1 MGSTRCRSEVKKGEI
16 FGILQESESELT
28 IKECGHEDTSYI
40 KKKSFILFTSTE
52 NEHYEQILK
61 MTMCNS
67 RLIKEQFSIHLQLMF
82 PAMFDIKYIFFQ
94 KVTVTEILKNKSK
107 YFDSEVLIISKCFI
121 KLKLMFIRFCTM

>member
-1 MGSTRCRSEVKKGEI
+1 MKTHRTLKK
-16 FGILQESESELT
+16 ILYFVHVHQ
-28 IKECGHEDTSYI
+28 
-40 KKKSFILFTSTE
+40 

-67 RLIKEQFSIHLQLMF
+67 RLIKEQFSIHLQLIF
-82 PAMFDIKYIFFQ
+82 PAMFDIKNIFFQ

-121 KLKLMFIRFCTM
+121 KLKLMFIRFCSM

>member
-82 PAMFDIKYIFFQ
+82 PAMFDIKNIFFQ
-94 KVTVTEILKNKSK
+94 KVTVTEILKNSI
-107 YFDSEVLIISKCFI
+107 LIPKFLSFQNVS
-121 KLKLMFIRFCTM
+121 LN

>member
-1 MGSTRCRSEVKKGEI
+1 MKTHRT
-16 FGILQESESELT
+16 L
-28 IKECGHEDTSYI
+28 

-67 RLIKEQFSIHLQLMF
+67 RLIKEQFSIHLQLIF
-82 PAMFDIKYIFFQ
+82 PAMFDIKNIFFQ

-121 KLKLMFIRFCTM
+121 KLKLMFIRFCSM